1 MANRKKKI
9 KIDDNRIIYANKI
22 KDITIIEI
30 KPEIDDIYN
39 FLEIDR
45 NIFYDE
51 NKIKYNSIYI
61 LQNNYISYGFIQDIK
76 NGEMINNYKVIT
88 CSLGS
93 PILNLNNNKVIGIHL
108 GFRWAKLFKRFNV
121 KYLLKIL
128 KKIIIQ

>member
-108 GFRWAKLFKRFNV
+108 GFR
-121 KYLLKIL
+121 
-128 KKIIIQ
+128 